1 MRIFVYFLCS
11 LCFISC
17 SQENKEDLKQHSIT
31 TIIDRDSA
39 QNLTQKPL
47 QSTSNLQLEKA
58 FFAAIT
64 QSKNLQELKAIIK
77 QGVNLHAL
85 DSSNICAVGKAAW
98 AGSEEILTYLLS
110 LGLSPDG
117 EEGQSWSPLLIAKDF
132 DIAKILIESGAD
144 INQSNGDLTPIERYF
159 EHLPYMLSKGADIH
173 LMGESKALFL
183 AANNEQTFTLVKK
196 LLPIDSYQ
204 EAYNDALFLTLRAG
218 EEYPYNLSFQLSLPI
233 DNNDEEAKKARI
245 SLIQNQKAKIHRL
258 KNAGAT
264 ITPLLEQFANQYDAA
279 QANIEILDFNI
290 RDDSDANKRD
300 FNANCDF
307 KTQNFSK
314 EDIAQ
319 FFNNASVQNSVGN
332 YQLLFGGFSCEIKG
346 TLKAYGEVW
355 DFDLYPDG
363 RGIWYSPKGKRVN
376 DDIFKTYFACDKPKC
391 KPCIIDQH
399 DEYSSFSDEELRVL
413 AKTTSCRARD
423 ELEFRKT
430 NSK

>member
-1 MRIFVYFLCS
+1 MRIFICLLCG
-11 LCFISC
+11 LCFLSC
-17 SQENKEDLKQHSIT
+17 QSQNKESTQNSIHNNATLELSEKKLLKP
-31 TIIDRDSA
+31 
-39 QNLTQKPL
+39 K
-47 QSTSNLQLEKA
+47 SNAELESA
-58 FFAAIT
+58 FF
-64 QSKNLQELKAIIK
+64 KAIESGNNSEVISLV
-77 QGVNLHAL
+77 QSGVDIYTRDYAGFG
-85 DSSNICAVGKAAW
+85 AVAKAAW
-98 AGSEEILTYLLS
+98 SGNAEILTYLLS
-110 LGLSPDG
+110 LGLSPNG
-117 EEGQSWSPLLIAKDF
+117 EDKKIIPLLVAKDF
-132 DIAKILIESGAD
+132 STAQILIESGAD
-144 INQSNGDLTPIERYF
+144 INQSNGHITPIERYF

-173 LMGESKALFL
+173 LMGEANALFL
-183 AANNEQTFTLVKK
+183 AASDERRFSLLKK
-196 LLPIDSYQ
+196 LLPFKHNQ

-245 SLIQNQKAKIHRL
+245 SLIQNQEAKIHRL

-290 RDDSDANKRD
+290 RDDSDAN
-300 FNANCDF
+300 CDF

-314 EDIAQ
+314 EYIAQ

-332 YQLLFGGFSCEIKG
+332 YQLLFSGFSCEIKG

-376 DDIFKTYFACDKPKC
+376 DGIFKTYFACDKPKC
-391 KPCIIDQH
+391 EPCIIDQH

-423 ELEFRKT
+423 ELEFRK
-430 NSK
+430 SKSQ

>member
-1 MRIFVYFLCS
+1 MRIFICLLCG
-11 LCFISC
+11 LCFLSC
-17 SQENKEDLKQHSIT
+17 QSQSKESKQNSIHNNATLELNKKDLLK
-31 TIIDRDSA
+31 
-39 QNLTQKPL
+39 LK
-47 QSTSNLQLEKA
+47 SNAELESA
-58 FFAAIT
+58 FF
-64 QSKNLQELKAIIK
+64 KAIESGNNSEVISLV
-77 QGVNLHAL
+77 QSGVDIYAR
-85 DSSNICAVGKAAW
+85 DYAGFGAVAKAAW
-98 AGSEEILTYLLS
+98 SGNAEILTYLLS
-110 LGLSPDG
+110 LGLSPNG
-117 EEGQSWSPLLIAKDF
+117 EDKKIIPLLVAKDF
-132 DIAKILIESGAD
+132 STAQILIESGAD
-144 INQSNGDLTPIERYF
+144 INQSNGARTPIERYF

-173 LMGESKALFL
+173 LMGKANALFL
-183 AANNEQTFTLVKK
+183 AASDERRFSLLKK
-196 LLPIDSYQ
+196 LLPFEQNQ

-264 ITPLLEQFANQYDAA
+264 ITPLLEQFANQYDAT

-290 RDDSDANKRD
+290 RDDSD
-300 FNANCDF
+300 ANCDF

-319 FFNNASVQNSVGN
+319 FFNNASVQNSGGN

-376 DDIFKTYFACDKPKC
+376 DGIFKTYFACDKPKC
-391 KPCIIDQH
+391 EPCIIDQH

>member
-1 MRIFVYFLCS
+1 MRIFICLLCG
-11 LCFISC
+11 LCFLSC
-17 SQENKEDLKQHSIT
+17 QSQNKESKQNSIHNNATLELSEKKLLKP
-31 TIIDRDSA
+31 
-39 QNLTQKPL
+39 K
-47 QSTSNLQLEKA
+47 SNAELESA
-58 FFAAIT
+58 FF
-64 QSKNLQELKAIIK
+64 KAIESGNNSEVISLV
-77 QGVNLHAL
+77 QSGVDIYAR
-85 DSSNICAVGKAAW
+85 DYAGFGAVAKAAW
-98 AGSEEILTYLLS
+98 SGNAEILTYLLS
-110 LGLSPDG
+110 LGLSPNG
-117 EEGQSWSPLLIAKDF
+117 EDKKIIPLLVAKDF
-132 DIAKILIESGAD
+132 STAQILIESGAD
-144 INQSNGDLTPIERYF
+144 INQSNGHITPIERYF

-173 LMGESKALFL
+173 LMGEANALFL
-183 AANNEQTFTLVKK
+183 AASDERRFSLLKK
-196 LLPIDSYQ
+196 LLPFKHNQ

-218 EEYPYNLSFQLSLPI
+218 EEYPYNLRFELSLPI
-233 DNNDEEAKKARI
+233 DNNDEEAKKTRI
-245 SLIQNQKAKIHRL
+245 SLIQNEEAKIHRL

-319 FFNNASVQNSVGN
+319 FFNNASVQNSAGN

-376 DDIFKTYFACDKPKC
+376 DGIFKTYFACDKPKC

-423 ELEFRKT
+423 ELEFRK
-430 NSK
+430 SKSQ